1 MRYASLL
8 VLAAVLLTSGCGPSP
23 KSREW
28 PSGPVRLIVPFGAGT
43 SSDLAARL
51 FAPLLAA
58 RWGQAVVVDN
68 RPGGDGVVG
77 AQAFVNARDRNTL
90 LFAPT
95 GLVTTNPMLH
105 DNLPYDP
112 AKDLVPIVS
121 AGRPNIGIAA
131 VASLGV
137 TTLAELVA
145 RVRAHPGRYIW
156 AGTPGLPDLVFRGF
170 MKLEQLDMKHVSYR
184 DIAAAVQD
192 LRAGRVHVMIA
203 AVPTLAPALQRG
215 TAQLLAVTSSSATV
229 VGSNVPTARDAGY
242 PALTVDG
249 LFGFWG
255 WRGMGPELRERIAE
269 DVRAAATDSN
279 LTARLARVGFLV
291 QAGTPGQFA
300 DAVTA
305 QRDQVATIARIVGVT
320 HRQARGRS
328 DVRVR

>member
-1 MRYASLL
+1 MCYRCLL
-8 VLAAVLLTSGCGPSP
+8 VCAAVLAATGCAPSSP
-23 KSREW
+23 SRNW

-77 AQAFVNARDRNTL
+77 AQAFVSARDRTTL

-95 GLVTTNPMLH
+95 GLVTTSPLLH
-105 DNLPYDP
+105 DDLPYDP
-112 AKDLVPIVS
+112 AADLVPIVS

-131 VASLGV
+131 ASGLGV

-145 RVRAHPGRYIW
+145 HVRTHPGRYVW

-170 MKLEQLDMKHVSYR
+170 ITLERLELKHVAYR

-203 AVPTLAPALQRG
+203 AVPTLSPALQRE
-215 TAQLLAVTSSSATV
+215 AARLLAVTSSTATV
-229 VGSNVPTARDAGY
+229 PGSTVPTARDAGY

-249 LFGFWG
+249 LFGLWG
-255 WRGMGPELRERIAE
+255 WRGMVPELRERIAG
-269 DVRAAATDSN
+269 DVRAVSTDLD
-279 LTARLARVGFLV
+279 LTSRLARVGFLV
-291 QAGTPGQFA
+291 EAGTPAQFA
-300 DAVTA
+300 DAVAA
-305 QRDQVATIARIVGVT
+305 QREQVAAIARIVGLSAPGSL
-320 HRQARGRS
+320 RRREP
-328 DVRVR
+328 

>member
-8 VLAAVLLTSGCGPSP
+8 TAAAVLAICGCSAAPH
-23 KSREW
+23 SRQW

-43 SSDLAARL
+43 SSDVAARL

-58 RWGQAVVVDN
+58 RWGHAVVVDN

-77 AQAFVNARDRNTL
+77 AQAFVSARDGNTL

-95 GLVTTNPMLH
+95 GLVTTNPLLH
-105 DNLPYDP
+105 DDLPYDP

-121 AGRPNIGIAA
+121 AGRPSIGIAA
-131 VASLGV
+131 GASLGV

-156 AGTPGLPDLVFRGF
+156 AGTPGLPELVFRGF
-170 MKLEQLDMKHVSYR
+170 IKLEQLDMKHVFYR
-184 DIAAAVQD
+184 DIAVGVQD

-203 AVPTLAPALQRG
+203 AVPTLSPALQQG
-215 TAQLLAVTSSSATV
+215 AALLAVTSTAAAV
-229 VGSNVPTARDAGY
+229 VGSHVPTAGDAGY

-255 WRGMGPELRERIAE
+255 WRGMPPDLRDRIAE
-269 DVRAAATDSN
+269 DVRAAATDAN
-279 LTARLARVGFLV
+279 LTSRLARVGFLV
-291 QAGTPGQFA
+291 EAGTPAQFA
-300 DAVTA
+300 DAVAA
-305 QRDQVATIARIVGVT
+305 QGAQVARIARIVGMNPSRREQ
-320 HRQARGRS
+320 RQ
-328 DVRVR
+328 

>member
-1 MRYASLL
+1 MRSQALL
-8 VLAAVLLTSGCGPSP
+8 ALAAVVVTSGCAPS
-23 KSREW
+23 SRPHDW

-68 RPGGDGVVG
+68 RPGGDGVIG
-77 AQAFVNARDRNTL
+77 AQTFVSARDGNTL

-95 GLVTTNPMLH
+95 GLVTTNPLLH
-105 DNLPYDP
+105 DDLPYDP
-112 AKDLVPIVS
+112 AADLVPIVS

-131 VASLGV
+131 ASGLGV
-137 TTLAELVA
+137 RTLGELVTQ
-145 RVRAHPGRYIW
+145 VRAHPGRYVW

-170 MKLEQLDMKHVSYR
+170 MTLEGLELKHAAYR

-203 AVPTLAPALQRG
+203 AVPTLSPALQRD
-215 TAQLLAVTSSSATV
+215 AARLLAVTSSTATV
-229 VGSNVPTARDAGY
+229 VGSSIPTAREAGY

-255 WRGMGPELRERIAE
+255 WRGMSPELQERIAG
-269 DVRAAATDSN
+269 DVRAVSTDAN
-279 LTARLARVGFLV
+279 LTARLARVGFQV
-291 QAGTPGQFA
+291 ETGTPAQFA

-305 QRDQVATIARIVGVT
+305 QRAQVTAIARIVGMKVPP
-320 HRQARGRS
+320 RQGGS
-328 DVRVR
+328 

>member
-1 MRYASLL
+1 MRHTSLL
-8 VLAAVLLTSGCGPSP
+8 TVAAVLVFCGCGPPPPSP
-23 KSREW
+23 HW
-28 PSGPVRLIVPFGAGT
+28 PDGPVRLIVPFGAGT

-68 RPGGDGVVG
+68 RAGGDGVVG
-77 AQAFVNARDRNTL
+77 AQAFVSAHDRNTL

-95 GLVTTNPMLH
+95 GLVTTNPLLH
-105 DNLPYDP
+105 DDLPYDP
-112 AKDLVPIVS
+112 AQDLVPIAA
-121 AGRPNIGIAA
+121 AGRPNIGIAV

-145 RVRAHPGRYIW
+145 HVRAHPGRYIW
-156 AGTPGLPDLVFRGF
+156 AGTPGLPDLVFRSF

-184 DIAAAVQD
+184 DIAVAVQD

-203 AVPTLAPALQRG
+203 AVPTLAPALQRS
-215 TAQLLAVTSSSATV
+215 TAQLLAVTSSTATV
-229 VGSNVPTARDAGY
+229 FGSTVPTARDAGY

-255 WRGMGPELRERIAE
+255 WRGMAPELRERIAE
-269 DVRAAATDSN
+269 DVRAVATDSN
-279 LTARLARVGFLV
+279 LTSRLARVGFLV
-291 QAGTPGQFA
+291 EAGTPAQFA

-305 QRDQVATIARIVGVT
+305 QREQVATIARIVGMNVPRSPG
-320 HRQARGRS
+320 RQ
-328 DVRVR
+328 